1 MKITI
6 DMWRYNELLE
16 ISTKYDQLF
25 LFLMDYTN
33 LYNTLS
39 IIDRDKFDELFAEL
53 KENERKLE
61 GEGK

>member
-39 IIDRDKFDELFAEL
+39 IIDRDKFDELFDEL

>member
-61 GEGK
+61 GEEK